1 MHCNKEFLFIYLF
14 VDVHERRPVG
24 WYITKFQPQQ
34 EITVHYDLL
43 YDNSSIGTNQE
54 NNYINVI
61 NYKQVKLPWDSL
73 KFT

>member
-1 MHCNKEFLFIYLF
+1 MHFNKEFPLIYLF

-24 WYITKFQPQQ
+24 RYITKFQSQQ

-43 YDNSSIGTNQE
+43 YDNSSIGTKQE

-61 NYKQVKLPWDSL
+61 NYKQVKLPWNNL